1 MNVAGQKKNKLSEKR
16 IPTLLGIGLLIV
28 GLIVGTIVFS
38 SGTGVFAP
46 RATPET
52 TPKNV
57 KLSNITDQG
66 FAVSF
71 ITDSPTVGYI
81 RLGTEPNKLKTQVG
95 DDRDQLYGTVD
106 PYPLHHITANGLA
119 PNTTYYYVI
128 GTGGKDLFDDNGQPF
143 SVKTGAK
150 LGAPPKANTLYG
162 AVSTAQSTPAEGSIV
177 YATLEGAGAMSQLVQ
192 KTGSWVISLS
202 NARTTD
208 GSSFANITD
217 NTPLLVLAQGH
228 PASLTAMQDTTVGGF
243 TNGTALILGS
253 GNNQSPPGSNPTP
266 TSPVVPVIPTS
277 TSSESAVLTPTP
289 TASESAE
296 LSPTPTATESSQIT
310 PTPSIMAGGGLS
322 GLLADGADATTPSGN
337 RVVDLEA
344 DGDQVVDTANPLIK
358 GQAAPNATVVIRVNS
373 ETQIE
378 QRVQANDDGEFY
390 LDIEALSQELE
401 PGEHSVEYSFIDPE
415 TGQEVTK
422 TRTFTVEAPQ
432 TASTQLAQTRP
443 SPTPATYGTD
453 YPYGISPTPTQNPT
467 ATHSGTLTQTP
478 TPTINFTSTDSATV
492 STQSSQTTTSGTLT
506 EAGSV
511 GTTLALLLGG
521 FLFMLTGAWS
531 FWVARELSQE

>member
-1 MNVAGQKKNKLSEKR
+1 MSVAGQKKHKLFEKR

-28 GLIVGTIVFS
+28 GLVVGTIVFS

-71 ITDSPTVGYI
+71 ITDSPAIGYI
-81 RLGTEPNKLKTQVG
+81 KLGTEPNKLKIQVG

-106 PYPLHHITANGLA
+106 PYPLHHITANGLE
-119 PNTTYYYVI
+119 PNTTYFFVI
-128 GTGGKDLFDDNGQPF
+128 GTGGRDLFDNNGQPF
-143 SVKTGAK
+143 SVKTGAR
-150 LGAPPKANTLYG
+150 LGAPPKATTLYG

-177 YATLEGAGAMSQLVQ
+177 YATLEGAGTLSQLVQ

-208 GSSFANITD
+208 GSSFATITD
-217 NTPLLVLAQGH
+217 NTPLLILAQGH
-228 PASLTAMQDTTVGGF
+228 PASLTAVQDTTVSGF

-253 GNNQSPPGSNPTP
+253 GDNQPPPVSNPTP
-266 TSPVVPVIPTS
+266 TSPITPTTPTP
-277 TSSESAVLTPTP
+277 TSSESAILTPTP
-289 TASESAE
+289 TASESAD
-296 LSPTPTATESSQIT
+296 LSPTPTATESSRIS
-310 PTPSIMAGGGLS
+310 PTPSVVTSGGLS

-337 RVVDLEA
+337 RIVNLE
-344 DGDQVVDTANPLIK
+344 DKNDQVVDTANPLIK
-358 GQAAPNATVVIRVNS
+358 GQAAPNVTVVIRVNS

-390 LDIEALSQELE
+390 LDIEALSEELE
-401 PGEHSVEYSFIDPE
+401 PGEHTVEYSYIDPE
-415 TGQEVTK
+415 TGQEVTE
-422 TRTFTVEAPQ
+422 TRTFIVEAPQ
-432 TASTQLAQTRP
+432 TASAQLAQANPTRT
-443 SPTPATYGTD
+443 PTTYGTD
-453 YPYGISPTPTQNPT
+453 YPYGTSPTPTQNPH
-467 ATHSGTLTQTP
+467 ATNSGTLTQTP

-531 FWVARELSQE
+531 FWVARELR

>member
-1 MNVAGQKKNKLSEKR
+1 MSVAGQKKHKLFEKR

-28 GLIVGTIVFS
+28 GLVVGTIVFS

-71 ITDSPTVGYI
+71 ITDSPAIGYI
-81 RLGTEPNKLKTQVG
+81 KLGTEPNKLKIQVG

-106 PYPLHHITANGLA
+106 PYPLHHITANGLE
-119 PNTTYYYVI
+119 PNTTYFFVI
-128 GTGGKDLFDDNGQPF
+128 GTGGRDLFDNNGQPF
-143 SVKTGAK
+143 SVKTGAR
-150 LGAPPKANTLYG
+150 LGAPPKATTLYG

-177 YATLEGAGAMSQLVQ
+177 YATLEGAGTLSQLVQ

-208 GSSFANITD
+208 GSSFATITD
-217 NTPLLVLAQGH
+217 NTPLLILAQGH
-228 PASLTAMQDTTVGGF
+228 PASLTAVQDTTVSGF

-253 GNNQSPPGSNPTP
+253 GDNQPPPVSNPTP
-266 TSPVVPVIPTS
+266 TSPITPTTPTP
-277 TSSESAVLTPTP
+277 TSSESAILTPTP
-289 TASESAE
+289 TASESAD
-296 LSPTPTATESSQIT
+296 LSPTPTATESSRIS
-310 PTPSIMAGGGLS
+310 PTPSVVTGGGLS

-337 RVVDLEA
+337 RIVNLE
-344 DGDQVVDTANPLIK
+344 DKNDQVVDTANPLIK
-358 GQAAPNATVVIRVNS
+358 GQAAPNVTVVIRVNS

-390 LDIEALSQELE
+390 LDIEALSAELE
-401 PGEHSVEYSFIDPE
+401 PGEHTVEYSYIDPE
-415 TGQEVTK
+415 TGQEVTE
-422 TRTFTVEAPQ
+422 TRTFIVEAPQ
-432 TASTQLAQTRP
+432 TTSAQLAQATL

-453 YPYGISPTPTQNPT
+453 YPYGTSPTPTQNPH
-467 ATHSGTLTQTP
+467 ATNSGTLTQTP

-531 FWVARELSQE
+531 FWVARELR

>member
-1 MNVAGQKKNKLSEKR
+1 MSVAGQKKHKLFEKR

-28 GLIVGTIVFS
+28 GLVVGTIVFS

-71 ITDSPTVGYI
+71 ITDSPAIGYI
-81 RLGTEPNKLKTQVG
+81 KLGTEPNKLKIQVG

-106 PYPLHHITANGLA
+106 PYPLHHITANGLE
-119 PNTTYYYVI
+119 PNTTYFFVI
-128 GTGGKDLFDDNGQPF
+128 GTGGRDLFDNNGQPF
-143 SVKTGAK
+143 SVKTGAR
-150 LGAPPKANTLYG
+150 LGAPPKATTLYG

-177 YATLEGAGAMSQLVQ
+177 YATLEGAGTLSQLVQ

-208 GSSFANITD
+208 GSSFATITD
-217 NTPLLVLAQGH
+217 NTPLLILAQGH
-228 PASLTAMQDTTVGGF
+228 PASLTAVQDTTVSGF

-253 GNNQSPPGSNPTP
+253 GDNQPPPVSNPTP
-266 TSPVVPVIPTS
+266 TSPITPTTPTP
-277 TSSESAVLTPTP
+277 TSSESAILTPTP
-289 TASESAE
+289 TASESAD
-296 LSPTPTATESSQIT
+296 LSPTPTATESSRIS
-310 PTPSIMAGGGLS
+310 PTPSVVTGGGLS

-337 RVVDLEA
+337 RIVNLE
-344 DGDQVVDTANPLIK
+344 DKNDQVVDTANPLIK
-358 GQAAPNATVVIRVNS
+358 GQAAPNVTVVIRVNS

-390 LDIEALSQELE
+390 LDIEALSAELE
-401 PGEHSVEYSFIDPE
+401 PGEHTVEYSYIDPE
-415 TGQEVTK
+415 TGQEVTE
-422 TRTFTVEAPQ
+422 TRTFIVEAPQ
-432 TASTQLAQTRP
+432 TASAQLAQANPTRT
-443 SPTPATYGTD
+443 PTTYGTD
-453 YPYGISPTPTQNPT
+453 YPYGTSPTPTQNPH
-467 ATHSGTLTQTP
+467 ATNSGTLTQTP

-531 FWVARELSQE
+531 FWVARELR